1 MKFPNKI
8 TRIDESIM
16 PYLLKILKI
25 ISLHPIN
32 VTTLYKELKIPDT
45 SLFADAL
52 ACLYALNIITLN
64 SNEEI
69 ELC

>member
-32 VTTLYKELKIPDT
+32 VTTLYKELKIMMLHYLPMH
-45 SLFADAL
+45 
-52 ACLYALNIITLN
+52 
-64 SNEEI
+64 
-69 ELC
+69 

>member
-1 MKFPNKI
+1 MKFPNKVTGI
-8 TRIDESIM
+8 GESIV
-16 PYLLKILKI
+16 PFLLKILKI
-25 ISLHPIN
+25 ISLRPTN
-32 VTTLYKELKIPDT
+32 VTALYKELKIYDA